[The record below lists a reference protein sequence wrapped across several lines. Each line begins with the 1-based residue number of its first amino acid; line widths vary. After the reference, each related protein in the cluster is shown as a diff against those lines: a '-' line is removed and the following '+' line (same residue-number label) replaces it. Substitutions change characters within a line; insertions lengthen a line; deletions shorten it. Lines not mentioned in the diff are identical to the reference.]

1 MIVSLSGVAD
11 AQTITVT
18 LSNVT
23 DSFAQVL
30 PDTAVSANVLV
41 GDTTG
46 NKAVNS
52 TDVSQTKLQ
61 SGVVVS
67 QANCRQDVTANG
79 VINSSDVSLVKLRSG
94 SAIP

>member
-1 MIVSLSGVAD
+1 MKKNNYKLLSGLIAM
-11 AQTITVT
+11 ALACLNANATAGQTSSTW
-18 LSNVT
+18 
-23 DSFAQVL
+23 
-30 PDTAVSANVLV
+30 V

-46 NKAVNS
+46 NKIVNS

-94 SAIP
+94 SGLP